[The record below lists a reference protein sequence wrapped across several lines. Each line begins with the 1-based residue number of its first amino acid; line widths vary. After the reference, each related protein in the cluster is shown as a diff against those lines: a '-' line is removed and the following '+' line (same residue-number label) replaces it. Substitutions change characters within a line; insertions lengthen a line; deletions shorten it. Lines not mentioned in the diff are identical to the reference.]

1 MGEEEMSVLIVGI
14 TADVELRHLCTAL
27 TADSLRLAVLLTDE
41 GLDTE
46 LTELEVG
53 FDTEERFAAPDKRGR
68 KIHGDVTRLDRLD
81 DVVLFAFVVQFEVL
95 LVKGEGGFCVIGK
108 VEVESRTH
116 FTLDAGLY
124 LLIEIEDVVVAC
136 ACSKRRVGDILV
148 FESEEQFSRTL
159 HLELHTA
166 GTEHFIGRTDVKLHI
181 GDVEF
186 RFVVMLHFAYLL
198 LPVAVHELAFGIT
211 VVFLLR
217 EHVRRSDIGIAH
229 LGADDIGARLGL
241 VLYGRGDVGWVVEVQ

>member
-1 MGEEEMSVLIVGI
+1 MNPPL
-14 TADVELRHLCTAL
+14 
-27 TADSLRLAVLLTDE
+27 DSCNCRNRL
-41 GLDTE
+41 GLNFIHTIYN
-46 LTELEVG
+46 T
-53 FDTEERFAAPDKRGR
+53 FDF
-68 KIHGDVTRLDRLD
+68 RLDFIKR
-81 DVVLFAFVVQFEVL
+81 VLH
-95 LVKGEGGFCVIGK
+95 
-108 VEVESRTH
+108 RT
-116 FTLDAGLY
+116 TS

-186 RFVVMLHFAYLL
+186 RFVVMLYFAYLL
-198 LPVAVHELAFGIT
+198 LPVPMHELAFGIT

-217 EHVRRSDIGIAH
+217 KHVRCCDIGITY
-229 LGADDIGARLGL
+229 LCADDIGARLGL